1 MPFRTIWPEFDR
13 PQVLFNIES
22 ARCLIAEFDPSV
34 VVVDGYFECMKVH
47 QAGFP
52 SVVALTG
59 PSLSDVQEQL
69 LTDRFYLIALFLN
82 SREISHR
89 MAAQLMKSIACA
101 MTRCCALLA
110 LLALVGVAG
119 VAIHKSNHQ

>member
-1 MPFRTIWPEFDR
+1 MSCPVQPGGGIWRGGTEPD
-13 PQVLFNIES
+13 
-22 ARCLIAEFDPSV
+22 D
-34 VVVDGYFECMKVH
+34 
-47 QAGFP
+47 AGP
-52 SVVALTG
+52 RKGADDETTSVVALTG

-110 LLALVGVAG
+110 VLALVGVAG